1 VISCNPDYFG
11 RVVYSNGIAQEML
24 EYTSANLLGMSFKEL
39 IPEPYKKYHLAY
51 FKNFLARREQTE
63 IKTHSNVLYLSNY
76 LGFIIPVKCLMR
88 LDALGTFPCMMI
100 TFIKCKHNFQIALF
114 DETGVILSHS
124 EDFPRR
130 LGETDVRIIGQNLY
144 SLLPEIENKFLIP
157 KVLDREFK
165 IILLK
170 YQYDFKY
177 VQLAVIYQNFEEIY
191 ELDATNLSKAYTD
204 HGQLEPKVLEMSS
217 KSRNQSRGVKIL
229 TDPSIVYYNLKAD
242 SHKISNSTDNQNLE
256 ELDMLSLSSKVVEDK
271 EPSVSKMRISNES
284 SALSNKS
291 RSFEISHTRFITN
304 VIAKANN
311 LKVVVGIAV

>member
-1 VISCNPDYFG
+1 
-11 RVVYSNGIAQEML
+11 
-24 EYTSANLLGMSFKEL
+24 
-39 IPEPYKKYHLAY
+39 
-51 FKNFLARREQTE
+51 
-63 IKTHSNVLYLSNY
+63 
-76 LGFIIPVKCLMR
+76 
-88 LDALGTFPCMMI
+88 
-100 TFIKCKHNFQIALF
+100 
-114 DETGVILSHS
+114 
-124 EDFPRR
+124 
-130 LGETDVRIIGQNLY
+130 LY

-256 ELDMLSLSSKVVEDK
+256 ELDMVSLSSKVVEDK
-271 EPSVSKMRISNES
+271 EPSPSNKRISNES